1 MPRARISRQLAR
13 LLRPTTALALLALAA
28 PSLSAQPAGGPTPAA
43 AALDASSTALPIQ
56 RITMYR
62 SGVASFERTGSVT
75 GDAKLQFRFSTAQI
89 NDILQS
95 MVVLDLSKGKGRI
108 DGISYGSKEP
118 LAKRLA
124 SFGVDIADNPAAGE
138 LLARLRGTAVRLTLA
153 AGEVTGTVMNVETR
167 PTVFQGSNGTDTA
180 VHNLPW
186 INLLTAEGV
195 RSYNLTECRGFE
207 IRDEALAAELSKAL
221 AALAEYR
228 ADRTK
233 TVDVSLS
240 GEGSREIVVAYVQ
253 ESPVWKTSYRL
264 VLPEE
269 SKDSPGGSLTLQGW
283 AIVENTTDEDWR
295 DVTLSLVSGRPVSFR
310 MDLYEPL
317 YMDRPLLPVPSEQG
331 AMARL
336 YDATEG
342 FDLANALK
350 YEAKSAFRNNAPA
363 RMSAGTT
370 GAPGAPR
377 PAAPAEAEAGEA
389 RGRRMAYADMDAS
402 AAAAQARAV
411 ESGEVFQFEVDHP
424 VTVERQRSAMI
435 PIINT
440 GLKGRRVS
448 IYTASEGGQHP
459 MRGLEITNSTGLQL
473 MPGPI
478 SVFDDGAYAG
488 DAQVSYV
495 PQGDKRLLA
504 YALDLDV
511 VATSDDRGEEEVRRV
526 RVVQGLLELQVKY
539 RRSVTYAFGNK
550 DASRPRTIITEYPR
564 DTSWEL
570 AEGTK
575 PTETTESVL
584 RFETTAGPGGSATQ
598 KIALERTVLQTYQ
611 LAEFATDTLMLYAKA
626 GRASDAVVNAFREA
640 QKKKGAILD
649 LQRQIAA
656 LERERGEI
664 NTDQGRIRQNMG
676 TGTIDRQSDLYTRYV
691 KKLGEQETRLEAI
704 ADALV
709 TANTDLNRANADL
722 AAYLAALN
730 VE

>member
-1 MPRARISRQLAR
+1 MPRARTSRPLVR

-28 PSLSAQPAGGPTPAA
+28 PSLYAQPAGGPAPAA

-138 LLARLRGTAVRLTLA
+138 LLARLRGTPVRLTLA

-269 SKDSPGGSLTLQGW
+269 TKDSPGGSLTLQGW

-295 DVTLSLVSGRPVSFR
+295 NVTLSLVSGRPVSFR

-336 YDATEG
+336 YDGSAG
-342 FDLANALK
+342 FEIANALK
-350 YEAKSAFRNNAPA
+350 DEAKAVQDSAMLGVPA
-363 RMSAGTT
+363 
-370 GAPGAPR
+370 GAPR
-377 PAAPAEAEAGEA
+377 PAAPAEAEAGGA
-389 RGRRMAYADMDAS
+389 RGRRMSYKDLDS
-402 AAAAQARAV
+402 STAAAQARAV

-440 GLKGRRVS
+440 ALKGRRVS

-575 PTETTESVL
+575 PTETTDSVL

-611 LAEFATDTLMLYAKA
+611 LAEFATDTLMLYAKN

>member
-1 MPRARISRQLAR
+1 AG
-13 LLRPTTALALLALAA
+13 
-28 PSLSAQPAGGPTPAA
+28 SA
-43 AALDASSTALPIQ
+43 
-56 RITMYR
+56 
-62 SGVASFERTGSVT
+62 
-75 GDAKLQFRFSTAQI
+75 
-89 NDILQS
+89 
-95 MVVLDLSKGKGRI
+95 
-108 DGISYGSKEP
+108 
-118 LAKRLA
+118 
-124 SFGVDIADNPAAGE
+124 
-138 LLARLRGTAVRLTLA
+138 
-153 AGEVTGTVMNVETR
+153 
-167 PTVFQGSNGTDTA
+167 
-180 VHNLPW
+180 
-186 INLLTAEGV
+186 
-195 RSYNLTECRGFE
+195 
-207 IRDEALAAELSKAL
+207 
-221 AALAEYR
+221 
-228 ADRTK
+228 
-233 TVDVSLS
+233 
-240 GEGSREIVVAYVQ
+240 
-253 ESPVWKTSYRL
+253 
-264 VLPEE
+264 
-269 SKDSPGGSLTLQGW
+269 
-283 AIVENTTDEDWR
+283 
-295 DVTLSLVSGRPVSFR
+295 
-310 MDLYEPL
+310 
-317 YMDRPLLPVPSEQG
+317 
-331 AMARL
+331 
-336 YDATEG
+336 
-342 FDLANALK
+342 
-350 YEAKSAFRNNAPA
+350 
-363 RMSAGTT
+363 

-389 RGRRMAYADMDAS
+389 RGRRFTAEYIQDS
-402 AAAAQARAV
+402 AAQAQARAV

-478 SVFDDGAYAG
+478 SVFDDGTYAG
-488 DAQVSYV
+488 DAQISYV

-511 VATSDDRGEEEVRRV
+511 IATSEDKGEEEVRRV

-575 PTETTESVL
+575 PTETTDSLL
-584 RFETTAGPGGSATQ
+584 RFEATAGPGGSATQ
-598 KIALERTVLQTYQ
+598 KIVLERTALQSYQ
-611 LAEFATDTLMLYAKA
+611 LAEFSTDTLMLYAKN

-656 LERERGEI
+656 LERERTEI
-664 NTDQGRIRQNMG
+664 NTDQARIRQNMG

-709 TANTDLNRANADL
+709 TANSDLNRANADL
-722 AAYLAALN
+722 AAYLASLN
-730 VE
+730 VD

>member
-1 MPRARISRQLAR
+1 MPRARTSRPLVR

-28 PSLSAQPAGGPTPAA
+28 PSLYAQPAGGPAPAA

-138 LLARLRGTAVRLTLA
+138 LLARLRGTPVRLTLA

-269 SKDSPGGSLTLQGW
+269 TKDSPGGSLTLQGW

-336 YDATEG
+336 YDGSAG
-342 FDLANALK
+342 FEIANALK
-350 YEAKSAFRNNAPA
+350 DEAKAVQDSAMLGVPA
-363 RMSAGTT
+363 
-370 GAPGAPR
+370 GAPR
-377 PAAPAEAEAGEA
+377 PAAPAEAEAGGA
-389 RGRRMAYADMDAS
+389 RGRRMSYKDLDS
-402 AAAAQARAV
+402 STAAAQARAV

-440 GLKGRRVS
+440 ALKGRRVS

-575 PTETTESVL
+575 PTETTDSVL

-611 LAEFATDTLMLYAKA
+611 LAEFATDTLMLYAKN

>member
-1 MPRARISRQLAR
+1 MPRARTSRPLVR

-28 PSLSAQPAGGPTPAA
+28 PSLYAQPAGGPAPAA
-43 AALDASSTALPIQ
+43 SAPDTSSTALPIR

-95 MVVLDLSKGKGRI
+95 MVVLDLSKGNGRI

-138 LLARLRGTAVRLTLA
+138 LLARLRGTPVRLTLA
-153 AGEVTGTVMNVETR
+153 AGEVAGTVMNVETR

-269 SKDSPGGSLTLQGW
+269 TKDSPGGSLTLQGW

-336 YDATEG
+336 YDGSAG
-342 FDLANALK
+342 FEIANALK
-350 YEAKSAFRNNAPA
+350 DEAKSVQDSEMLRVPV
-363 RMSAGTT
+363 
-370 GAPGAPR
+370 GAPR
-377 PAAPAEAEAGEA
+377 PAAPAEAEAGGA
-389 RGRRMAYADMDAS
+389 RGRRMSYKDMDGS
-402 AAAAQARAV
+402 TAAAQARAV

-511 VATSDDRGEEEVRRV
+511 VATSNDHGEEEVRRV

-539 RRSVTYAFGNK
+539 RRSVTFAFGNK

-575 PTETTESVL
+575 PTETTDSVL
-584 RFETTAGPGGSATQ
+584 RFETTAGPGASATQ

-611 LAEFATDTLMLYAKA
+611 LAEFATETLMLYAKN

-709 TANTDLNRANADL
+709 TANTDLNRASADL

>member
-1 MPRARISRQLAR
+1 MPRARTSRPLVR

-28 PSLSAQPAGGPTPAA
+28 PSLYAQPAGGPAPAA

-75 GDAKLQFRFSTAQI
+75 GDANLQFRFSTAQI

-138 LLARLRGTAVRLTLA
+138 LLARLRGTPVRLTLA

-269 SKDSPGGSLTLQGW
+269 TKDSPGGSLTLQGW

-336 YDATEG
+336 YDGSAG
-342 FDLANALK
+342 FEIANALK
-350 YEAKSAFRNNAPA
+350 DEAKAVQDSAMLGVPA
-363 RMSAGTT
+363 
-370 GAPGAPR
+370 GAPR
-377 PAAPAEAEAGEA
+377 PAAPAEAEAGGA
-389 RGRRMAYADMDAS
+389 RGRRMSYKDLDS
-402 AAAAQARAV
+402 STAAAQARAV

-440 GLKGRRVS
+440 ALKGRRVS

-575 PTETTESVL
+575 PTETTDSVL

-611 LAEFATDTLMLYAKA
+611 LAEFATDTLMLYAKN

>member
-1 MPRARISRQLAR
+1 MPRTQSALPLAR
-13 LLRPTTALALLALAA
+13 LLRPTTALALLALATPA
-28 PSLSAQPAGGPTPAA
+28 LFAQPAAGPAPAA
-43 AALDASSTALPIQ
+43 ATADASSTALPIQ
-56 RITMYR
+56 QITMYR
-62 SGVASFERTGSVT
+62 SGVASFERRGSVT
-75 GDAKLQFRFSTAQI
+75 GDAKLQFRFSTDQI

-95 MVVLDLSKGKGRI
+95 MVVLDLSRGKGRI

-138 LLARLRGTAVRLTLA
+138 LLARLRGTPVTLSLA
-153 AGEVTGTVMNVETR
+153 SGEVSGTVMNVEGR
-167 PTVFQGSNGTDTA
+167 QTVFQGSNGTDTS

-186 INLLTAEGV
+186 INLLTPEGV

-207 IRDEALAAELSKAL
+207 IRDESLAAELSKAL

-269 SKDSPGGSLTLQGW
+269 TKESASGSLTLQGW

-331 AMARL
+331 ATARM
-336 YDATEG
+336 YEG
-342 FDLANALK
+342 SPEFDLARVLK
-350 YEAKSAFRNNAPA
+350 YEAKATHDADSTLR
-363 RMSAGTT
+363 RAGSG

-377 PAAPAEAEAGEA
+377 PAAPAEAGEE
-389 RGRRMAYADMDAS
+389 RGRRMGYKDMDQYS
-402 AAAAQARAV
+402 PQAQARAV

-511 VATSDDRGEEEVRRV
+511 VATSDDKGEEEVRRV

-564 DTSWEL
+564 DKSWDL

-575 PTETTESVL
+575 PIETTESVL
-584 RFETTAGPGGSATQ
+584 RFETTAGPGGSAAQ
-598 KIALERTVLQTYQ
+598 KIVLERTALQSYQ
-611 LAEFATDTLMLYAKA
+611 LAEFAPDTLMLYARN

-640 QKKKGAILD
+640 QKRKNAILD
-649 LQRQIAA
+649 LQRQLAA

-664 NTDQGRIRQNMG
+664 NTDQARIRQNMG

-704 ADALV
+704 ADAMV
-709 TANTDLNRANADL
+709 TANAELNRANADL
-722 AAYLAALN
+722 AAYLASLN